1 MAAGT
6 AERSN
11 LKPLTGGRE
20 GYVGMGLAFEI
31 AKKNK
36 KSSKKKEINTNL

>member
-31 AKKNK
+31 TKKNK
-36 KSSKKKEINTNL
+36 KALRRRK